1 MDGDNLCA
9 DKFGGRFALLSIR
22 SPRKIRRRERKI
34 LSSRYRPLIPYLIL
48 AGSLIFVAVFAEFLT
63 PYDPYA
69 QNLENALN
77 APNEKNLLGTDRYG
91 RDVLSRVIIGSQ
103 TTIFSALLLLLTIS
117 IFGSFIGAVCGF
129 KGGKLD
135 IFLMRLSDVF
145 LAFPQMVFAIA
156 AAGALGGGLFNAA
169 AALAVIG
176 WPKYARISR
185 GLVLTI
191 REMPYMNAAK
201 MAGTSSAGILFH
213 HVFPNIAGPVLVT
226 AALDIGTI
234 IMELAGL
241 SFLGLGAMP
250 PTAEWGAM
258 MNNGRS
264 MLQTASWVILAP
276 GTAIFITVAVF
287 NLLGDKLRDVLD
299 VRGKKS

>member
-1 MDGDNLCA
+1 MN
-9 DKFGGRFALLSIR
+9 KKLL
-22 SPRKIRRRERKI
+22 
-34 LSSRYRPLIPYLIL
+34 PYLIL
-48 AGSLIFVAVFAEFLT
+48 AGSLIGVAIFAEFLT

-69 QNLENALN
+69 QDLEGAL
-77 APNEKNLLGTDRYG
+77 APPNSVNLLGTDRYG
-91 RDVLSRVIIGSQ
+91 RDVFSRIIIGSQ
-103 TTIFSALLLLLTIS
+103 TTLCAALLLLLTIS
-117 IFGSFIGAVCGF
+117 VIGSLIGAICGYS
-129 KGGKLD
+129 GGKLD
-135 IFLMRLSDVF
+135 KFLMRVSDVF
-145 LAFPQMVFAIA
+145 LAFPQMVFAVA

-169 AALAVIG
+169 AALAIIG
-176 WPKYARISR
+176 WTKYARISR
-185 GLVLTI
+185 ALVLSI
-191 REMPYMNAAK
+191 RKMPYIDAAK

-213 HVFPNIAGPVLVT
+213 HVLPNIAGPVLVT

-264 MLQTASWVILAP
+264 MIQTASWVILAP
-276 GTAIFITVAVF
+276 GSAIFVTVAIF

-299 VRGKKS
+299 VMRNS

>member
-1 MDGDNLCA
+1 MN
-9 DKFGGRFALLSIR
+9 K
-22 SPRKIRRRERKI
+22 
-34 LSSRYRPLIPYLIL
+34 RYRPLIPYLIL
-48 AGSLIFVAVFAEFLT
+48 AGLLIFTAIFAPFLT
-63 PYDPYA
+63 PYDPYV
-69 QNLENALN
+69 QDLEGALSP
-77 APNEKNLLGTDRYG
+77 PNTENLLGTDRYG
-91 RDVLSRVIIGSQ
+91 RDILSRVIMGSQ
-103 TTIFSALLLLLTIS
+103 TTLCASLLLLLTIS
-117 IFGSFIGAVCGF
+117 TVGSLIGAICGY

-135 IFLMRLSDVF
+135 MVLMRMSDVF
-145 LAFPQMVFAIA
+145 LAFPQMVFAVA

-169 AALAVIG
+169 AALAIIG

-191 REMPYMNAAK
+191 RSMPYFDAAK
-201 MAGTSSAGILFH
+201 MAGTNSAAMLMN

-264 MLQTASWVILAP
+264 MLQTAPWVILAP
-276 GTAIFITVAVF
+276 GSAIFITVAIF
-287 NLLGDKLRDVLD
+287 NLLGDKIRDVMNP
-299 VRGKKS
+299 KN

>member
-1 MDGDNLCA
+1 M
-9 DKFGGRFALLSIR
+9 
-22 SPRKIRRRERKI
+22 I
-34 LSSRYRPLIPYLIL
+34 LI
-48 AGSLIFVAVFAEFLT
+48 AVFAEFLT
-63 PYDPYA
+63 PHDPYA
-69 QNLENALN
+69 QNLSNALTP
-77 APNEKNLLGTDRYG
+77 PNSENLLGTDRYG
-91 RDVLSRVIIGSQ
+91 RDVLSRVIVGSQ
-103 TTIFSALLLLLTIS
+103 TTLCASLLLLATIS
-117 IFGSFIGAVCGF
+117 IVGSLIGAICGY

-135 IFLMRLSDVF
+135 VFLMRLSDIF

-156 AAGALGGGLFNAA
+156 AAGALGGGLLNAA
-169 AALAVIG
+169 AALAIIG

-191 REMPYMNAAK
+191 RSMPYLDAAK
-201 MAGTSSAGILFH
+201 MAGSSSTKILFV
-213 HVFPNIAGPVLVT
+213 HVLPNIAGPVLVT

-264 MLQTASWVILAP
+264 MLQTAPWVILAP
-276 GTAIFITVAVF
+276 GTAIFITVATF
-287 NLLGDKLRDVLD
+287 NLLGDKLRDFMG
-299 VRGKKS
+299 RSM